1 MSRPSNEMNKH
12 GQQAIEENLCNIQAD
27 FLYQQESI
35 EAIEKTIAEQ
45 HLEIQLLKKQ
55 IKILSEHIKS
65 LKDDSVRD
73 IRDESPPPH
82 Y

>member
-1 MSRPSNEMNKH
+1 MSRPSNEMNKN

-35 EAIEKTIAEQ
+35 EAIEKTISEQ

>member
-1 MSRPSNEMNKH
+1 MSDQSNATQKNT
-12 GQQAIEENLCNIQAD
+12 QQTVEENLCNIQAD

-65 LKDDSVRD
+65 LKDDHVRD

>member
-1 MSRPSNEMNKH
+1 MSRSSNEMNKN

-73 IRDESPPPH
+73 IRDEPPPPH